1 MKPVLLA
8 VVCLLSLVALSSA
21 VLRAGVAKIDGTLP
35 DKGGVGVPLA
45 GFNHGERRFSW
56 WPLFNTGEKYCN
68 WMNPSQGIIDPTW
81 VKALVIDDGRTPVAF
96 LTLDMI
102 GASGSVMDI
111 AYAIAVSRG
120 FTVPRANVIMSASH
134 THSGPGAVSPEFLW
148 AVAPATD
155 LMVPSL
161 QWKLSNSI
169 ADALVS
175 AQASLQPATIG
186 LSHTNLTGVTRNRR
200 AGRSPYVN
208 ATTIDPNLSII
219 SVNDLQGNPIA
230 TLWNFATHVSGDI
243 MGKACEFIEKSVG
256 GVALF
261 VNADA
266 GDIDPTAQ
274 ACSQQ
279 PNFYG
284 AQIIAS
290 TVAKLRSSTPTTGVF
305 DMIVA
310 AAAAVSQLSLTT
322 ASVIVPFGFTNLNA
336 TLERFGDCSSGGP
349 LDICTI
355 CKVLQCDL
363 NAHLG
368 MFGLCAHIDRSAR
381 SLIVRLSDSAW
392 IENEPRFTAIRF
404 DIGGRHILLVTL
416 PGEPLYELGQQV
428 YGDMAA
434 LGFDHTILAG
444 YSNNHMGYFATPRE
458 YDVGGYESQ
467 LTLWGR
473 DTAEQIR
480 AGCKTAAVQV
490 VP

>member
-1 MKPVLLA
+1 M
-8 VVCLLSLVALSSA
+8 
-21 VLRAGVAKIDGTLP
+21 
-35 DKGGVGVPLA
+35 
-45 GFNHGERRFSW
+45 
-56 WPLFNTGEKYCN
+56 
-68 WMNPSQGIIDPTW
+68 
-81 VKALVIDDGRTPVAF
+81 KALVIDDGRTPVAF

-230 TLWNFATHVSGDI
+230 TLWNFATHGTCYGESNMYFSGDI

-290 TVAKLRSSTPTTGVF
+290 TVAKLRSSTPTTGV
-305 DMIVA
+305 
-310 AAAAVSQLSLTT
+310 LSLTT
-322 ASVIVPFGFTNLNA
+322 ASVIIPFGFTNLNA

-363 NAHLG
+363 NAHL
-368 MFGLCAHIDRSAR
+368 
-381 SLIVRLSDSAW
+381 DSAW

-404 DIGGRHILLVTL
+404 GIGGRHILLVTL

-480 AGCKTAAVQV
+480 AGCKTAAIQV